1 MYSVS
6 VVHRISSYLQWTC
19 DNHGIHTKHGVRLI
33 RMETTWAVLGDAG
46 RSPAFVSQLRLSK
59 FIKALIVAFFDPLYS
74 SIRVLLCG
82 CLRLADSTFDPA
94 SDSSLQAAFDSR
106 FDSIQ
111 R

>member
-1 MYSVS
+1 MNPFLES
-6 VVHRISSYLQWTC
+6 
-19 DNHGIHTKHGVRLI
+19 I
-33 RMETTWAVLGDAG
+33 RWLESTGDKANNKTMHAKPPTARVLNRRSLRRLGDRR